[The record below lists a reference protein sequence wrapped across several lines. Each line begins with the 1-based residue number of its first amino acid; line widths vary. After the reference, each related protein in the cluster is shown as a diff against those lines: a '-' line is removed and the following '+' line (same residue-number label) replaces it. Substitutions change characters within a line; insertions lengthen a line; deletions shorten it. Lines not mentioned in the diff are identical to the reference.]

1 MNSQS
6 LFAYMTHKHEHEHND
21 EDIVIEEMLEETS
34 SFKKKS
40 PDAKASELE
49 VVKKE
54 RGEYLEGWQR
64 AKADLINFKKD
75 IEQEKKRTR
84 EYATEDVLSD
94 LIPVLDSFDMA
105 FRDKTAWEKTPE
117 NWRQGIEYIYNQ
129 LLAVLEKNG
138 VTQLNPATHESI
150 GTREVAKE
158 DNGLIL
164 EVVQKGYRLHTKL
177 IRAPKVLVGEAR

>member
-1 MNSQS
+1 
-6 LFAYMTHKHEHEHND
+6 MTHNKEHND
-21 EDIVIEEMLEETS
+21 EDIVIEEMSEEVS

-40 PDAKASELE
+40 DSAKVSELDTL
-49 VVKKE
+49 KKE

-75 IEQEKKRTR
+75 IEQEKKKIR
-84 EYATEDVLSD
+84 EYASEDVVSD

-105 FRDKTAWEKTPE
+105 FRDKVAWEKTPE

-138 VTQLNPATHESI
+138 VTQLNPIEQMFEPATHESI
-150 GTREVAKE
+150 STREVGEA
-158 DNGLIL
+158 DNGRIL
-164 EVVQKGYRLHTKL
+164 EVVQKGYKLHTKL
-177 IRAPKVLVGEAR
+177 IRAPKVIVGESK